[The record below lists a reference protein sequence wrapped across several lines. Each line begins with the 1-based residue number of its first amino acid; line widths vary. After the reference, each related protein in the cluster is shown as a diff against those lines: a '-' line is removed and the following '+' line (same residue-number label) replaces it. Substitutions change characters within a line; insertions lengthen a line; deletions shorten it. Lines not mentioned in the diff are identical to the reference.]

1 MLFIYKISKYNNY
14 ITIETNIN
22 IIQFPIY
29 LNDNVNNLLQEFDK
43 YNIYFLNKNF
53 LKYCLNIFTKPK
65 TRIISILNIT

>member
-14 ITIETNIN
+14 ITIETNIK

-53 LKYCLNIFTKPK
+53 LKYFLNIFIKPK

>member
-14 ITIETNIN
+14 ITIETNIK
-22 IIQFPIY
+22 IIQFQIY
-29 LNDNVNNLLQEFDK
+29 LNDNINNLLQEFDK

-53 LKYCLNIFTKPK
+53 LKYCLNIFIKPK

>member
-14 ITIETNIN
+14 ITIETNIK

-29 LNDNVNNLLQEFDK
+29 LNDNINNLLQEFDK

-53 LKYCLNIFTKPK
+53 LKYCLNIFIKPK

>member
-14 ITIETNIN
+14 ITIETNIK

-53 LKYCLNIFTKPK
+53 LKYCLNIFIKPK